1 VTGHADLSNLR
12 YPQFRLAEAQDED
25 ILLSWRNN
33 PNVKKYSRSNQDIS
47 SMAHKNWFNL
57 RLLDLSNE
65 PILIF
70 QFEGKKIGMTRL
82 DTIEGTISLYEISVL
97 VSEDFQGRGFATNMV
112 AQSLNFASKNLQAN
126 GVIASIH
133 RKNLAS
139 IRLFTKLSFE
149 KISDSDSE
157 FEEYAI
163 YF

>member
-1 VTGHADLSNLR
+1 VGDLADLSNLKR
-12 YPQFRLAEAQDED
+12 PEFRFANAQDHD
-25 ILLSWRNN
+25 LLLSWRNT
-33 PNVKKYSRSNQDIS
+33 PNAKKYSRSPENITNEAHS
-47 SMAHKNWFNL
+47 SWFKL
-57 RLLDLSNE
+57 RLLNLFKE
-65 PILIF
+65 PILVF
-70 QFEGKKIGMTRL
+70 QFEGEEIGMTRL
-82 DTIEGTISLYEISVL
+82 DTIEGSKSLFEISVL

-139 IRLFTKLSFE
+139 IRLFTKLNFE

>member
-1 VTGHADLSNLR
+1 
-12 YPQFRLAEAQDED
+12 
-25 ILLSWRNN
+25 
-33 PNVKKYSRSNQDIS
+33 
-47 SMAHKNWFNL
+47 
-57 RLLDLSNE
+57 
-65 PILIF
+65 
-70 QFEGKKIGMTRL
+70 MTRL
-82 DTIEGTISLYEISVL
+82 DTIEGTICLYEISVL

-112 AQSLNFASKNLQAN
+112 AQSLNFASRNLQAN

-139 IRLFTKLSFE
+139 IRLFTKLNFE